1 MLARKRHDCCIHV
14 LEQYRATKNAMH
26 FESAGAVMNRKDEQY
41 RLIRIEKMNINTE
54 LSGMLFNN
62 QHLMKLFN
70 KDTYKEAFADYCDKY
85 KDLFKYIDEG
95 YTNSEDKKA
104 YLKGLAGDFSGKA
117 KEESD
122 KLKKK
127 TDKEHF
133 LLDNNMV
140 LTVYVFP
147 SLVNA
152 GLLSCKELAQA
163 MADSWNDTFKGTRLS
178 VGTFEEIDGGFKRK
192 LCYITTAVCRSLDK
206 DDDCYELRT
215 LRDYRDGYLLKSDE
229 GREVVNTYYN
239 IAPTIVNRI
248 NKSREAND
256 TYRDIFGNYIS
267 PCISLIESGDYE
279 ECRKL
284 YSDMVY
290 SLRDRYM

>member
-1 MLARKRHDCCIHV
+1 MD
-14 LEQYRATKNAMH
+14 
-26 FESAGAVMNRKDEQY
+26 
-41 RLIRIEKMNINTE
+41 INTE

-62 QHLMKLFN
+62 MPLMKMFN
-70 KDTYKEAFADYCDKY
+70 KDTYKDAFKDYCERY
-85 KDLFKYIDEG
+85 NSLFLSIDEG
-95 YTNSEDKKA
+95 YSSSEDKKA
-104 YLKGLAGDFSGKA
+104 YISTLAGDFAKKA

-122 KLKKK
+122 RLKKK
-127 TDKEHF
+127 SEKEHF

-147 SLVNA
+147 ALVNA
-152 GLLSCKELAQA
+152 GLQSCKELAQA
-163 MADSWNDTFKGTRLS
+163 MADAWNDSFKGTRLS

-215 LRDYRDGYLLKSDE
+215 LRDYRDRYLLGSDE
-229 GREVVNTYYN
+229 GKDIVDTYYN

-248 NKSREAND
+248 NKTDDAVSTYKKIFSR
-256 TYRDIFGNYIS
+256 YIN
-267 PCISLIESGDYE
+267 PCIALIESGDYE

-290 SLRDRYM
+290 TLKDIYMEGSGREPKDER